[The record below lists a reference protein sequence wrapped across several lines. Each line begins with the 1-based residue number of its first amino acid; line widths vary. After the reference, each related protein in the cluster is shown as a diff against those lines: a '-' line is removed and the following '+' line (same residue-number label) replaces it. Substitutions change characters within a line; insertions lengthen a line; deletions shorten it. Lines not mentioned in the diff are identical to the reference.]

1 MLPTNFKRYIIIIIY
16 LHWFRTY
23 TNGQANLVPSY
34 SFISRQ
40 TVEFKRMYMWLL
52 WLPCTCYV
60 LPDEDRQFETRR
72 WSCSILKKNSVTN
85 ENGKRKKSTPV
96 RSVYCIH
103 WCNKLRIRKYSKRK
117 MSFVVKNV
125 WPKKDFSCRISVLCR
140 CTERQRIRT
149 QWWTISLQGSHL
161 ISFQHIAWV
170 NTFEIV

>member
-72 WSCSILKKNSVTN
+72 WSCSILKKNS
-85 ENGKRKKSTPV
+85 EWKWREKKSTPV

-125 WPKKDFSCRISVLCR
+125 WPKKDFSRRISVLCR

-161 ISFQHIAWV
+161 ISFQHIAWI
-170 NTFEIV
+170 NTFEIE

>member
-1 MLPTNFKRYIIIIIY
+1 MLPTNFKRYTIIIIY

-34 SFISRQ
+34 SLISRQ

-72 WSCSILKKNSVTN
+72 WSCSILKKNS
-85 ENGKRKKSTPV
+85 EWKWREKKSTPV

-140 CTERQRIRT
+140 CTERHRIRT

-161 ISFQHIAWV
+161 ISFQHIAWI
-170 NTFEIV
+170 NTFEIE